1 MSEFLVFIKQ
11 MDTLT
16 SHKSHDNYNMA
27 YVVAYIQISLIQFR
41 QYVIL
46 EAPSQNLSHSRMNQC
61 ILNKSVE
68 WFRDSFIKTCRH
80 LLASII

>member
-27 YVVAYIQISLIQFR
+27 YVVAYIQLSLIQFR

-46 EAPSQNLSHSRMNQC
+46 EAPSQNLSHSRMISVFWTNQ
-61 ILNKSVE
+61 LN
-68 WFRDSFIKTCRH
+68 DSEIH
-80 LLASII
+80 S